1 MNQTYKIVKLTNGED
16 IICELEEK
24 SKSVYEIQNPLQI
37 ITTREVQNGGVQEGL
52 SLGRWCHPFTDQTY
66 FSIPVDA
73 VVTTAKASPGL
84 SKYYE
89 YILKKCINCNFIY
102 QEFVLD
108 NLSTKYFYENIE
120 KKHPGNLK
128 KFVYEN
134 KNLKF
139 ADIIKKNYAK

>member
-1 MNQTYKIVKLTNGED
+1 MNNVSYTIVKLTNGED

-89 YILKKCINCNFIY
+89 YILKRTEQRYLEDYNREPTDEELEEIDMEVEE
-102 QEFVLD
+102 EF
-108 NLSTKYFYENIE
+108 LSLEG
-120 KKHPGNLK
+120 PS
-128 KFVYEN
+128 N
-134 KNLKF
+134 K
-139 ADIIKKNYAK
+139 IH

>member
-1 MNQTYKIVKLTNGED
+1 MNNVSYTIVKLTNGED

-37 ITTREVQNGGVQEGL
+37 ITTREMKSDGVQEGL
-52 SLGRWCHPFTDQTY
+52 SLGRWCHPFTEQPY

-89 YILKKCINCNFIY
+89 YILKRTEQRYLDYNREPTDEELEEIDMEVEE
-102 QEFVLD
+102 EF
-108 NLSTKYFYENIE
+108 LSLEG
-120 KKHPGNLK
+120 PS
-128 KFVYEN
+128 N
-134 KNLKF
+134 K
-139 ADIIKKNYAK
+139 IH

>member
-1 MNQTYKIVKLTNGED
+1 MNNVSYTIVKLTNWED

-24 SKSVYEIQNPLQI
+24 SKNVYEIQNPLQI

-89 YILKKCINCNFIY
+89 YILKRTEQRYLDYNREPTDEELEEIDIEVEE
-102 QEFVLD
+102 EFLE
-108 NLSTKYFYENIE
+108 LES
-120 KKHPGNLK
+120 PS
-128 KFVYEN
+128 N
-134 KNLKF
+134 K
-139 ADIIKKNYAK
+139 IH

>member
-1 MNQTYKIVKLTNGED
+1 MNNVSYTIVKLTNGED

-37 ITTREVQNGGVQEGL
+37 ITTRDVQNGGVQEGL
-52 SLGRWCHPFTDQTY
+52 SLGRWCHPFTDHTY

-89 YILKKCINCNFIY
+89 YILKRTEQRYLDYNREPTDEELEEIDIEVEE
-102 QEFVLD
+102 EFLE
-108 NLSTKYFYENIE
+108 LES
-120 KKHPGNLK
+120 PS
-128 KFVYEN
+128 N
-134 KNLKF
+134 K
-139 ADIIKKNYAK
+139 IH

>member
-1 MNQTYKIVKLTNGED
+1 MNNVSYTIVKLTNGED

-73 VVTTAKASPGL
+73 VVTPAKASPGL

-89 YILKKCINCNFIY
+89 YILKRTEQRYLEDYNREPTDEELEEIDMEVEE
-102 QEFVLD
+102 EF
-108 NLSTKYFYENIE
+108 LSLEG
-120 KKHPGNLK
+120 PS
-128 KFVYEN
+128 N
-134 KNLKF
+134 K
-139 ADIIKKNYAK
+139 IH

>member
-1 MNQTYKIVKLTNGED
+1 MNNVSYTIVKLTNGED

-37 ITTREVQNGGVQEGL
+37 ITTRDVQNGGVQEGL

-73 VVTTAKASPGL
+73 VVTTAKASPCL

-89 YILKKCINCNFIY
+89 YILKRTEQRYLDYNREPTDEELEEIDIEVEE
-102 QEFVLD
+102 EFLE
-108 NLSTKYFYENIE
+108 LES
-120 KKHPGNLK
+120 PS
-128 KFVYEN
+128 N
-134 KNLKF
+134 K
-139 ADIIKKNYAK
+139 IH

>member
-1 MNQTYKIVKLTNGED
+1 MNNVSYTIVKLTNGED

-37 ITTREVQNGGVQEGL
+37 ITTRDVQNGGVQEGL

-89 YILKKCINCNFIY
+89 YILKRTEQRYLEDYNREPTDEELDEIDIEVEE
-102 QEFVLD
+102 EF
-108 NLSTKYFYENIE
+108 LSLEG
-120 KKHPGNLK
+120 PS
-128 KFVYEN
+128 N
-134 KNLKF
+134 K
-139 ADIIKKNYAK
+139 IH

>member
-1 MNQTYKIVKLTNGED
+1 MNNVSYTIVKLTNGED

-37 ITTREVQNGGVQEGL
+37 ITTRGVQNGGVQEGL

-89 YILKKCINCNFIY
+89 YILKRTEERYLDYNREPTDEELEEIDMEVEE
-102 QEFVLD
+102 EF
-108 NLSTKYFYENIE
+108 LSLEG
-120 KKHPGNLK
+120 PS
-128 KFVYEN
+128 N
-134 KNLKF
+134 K
-139 ADIIKKNYAK
+139 IH

>member
-1 MNQTYKIVKLTNGED
+1 MNNVSYTIVKLTNGED

-37 ITTREVQNGGVQEGL
+37 ITTRDVQNGGVQEGL

-89 YILKKCINCNFIY
+89 YILKRTEQRYLEDYNREPTDEELEEIDIEVEE
-102 QEFVLD
+102 EF
-108 NLSTKYFYENIE
+108 LSLEG
-120 KKHPGNLK
+120 PS
-128 KFVYEN
+128 N
-134 KNLKF
+134 K
-139 ADIIKKNYAK
+139 IH

>member
-1 MNQTYKIVKLTNGED
+1 MNNVSYTIVKLTNGED

-24 SKSVYEIQNPLQI
+24 SKNVYEIQNPLQI
-37 ITTREVQNGGVQEGL
+37 ITTRDVQNGGVQEGL

-89 YILKKCINCNFIY
+89 YILKRTEQRYLEDYNREPTDEELDEIDIEVEE
-102 QEFVLD
+102 EF
-108 NLSTKYFYENIE
+108 LSLEG
-120 KKHPGNLK
+120 PS
-128 KFVYEN
+128 N
-134 KNLKF
+134 K
-139 ADIIKKNYAK
+139 IH

>member
-1 MNQTYKIVKLTNGED
+1 MNNVSYTIVKLTNGED

-37 ITTREVQNGGVQEGL
+37 ITTRDVQNGGVQEGL

-89 YILKKCINCNFIY
+89 YILKRTEQRYLEDYNREPTDEELEEIDIEVEE
-102 QEFVLD
+102 EFLE
-108 NLSTKYFYENIE
+108 LES
-120 KKHPGNLK
+120 PS
-128 KFVYEN
+128 N
-134 KNLKF
+134 K
-139 ADIIKKNYAK
+139 IH

>member
-1 MNQTYKIVKLTNGED
+1 MNNVSYTIVKLTNGED

-24 SKSVYEIQNPLQI
+24 SKNVYEIQNPLQI
-37 ITTREVQNGGVQEGL
+37 ITTRDVQNGGVQEGL

-89 YILKKCINCNFIY
+89 YILKRTEERYLDYNREPTDEELEEIDMEVEE
-102 QEFVLD
+102 EF
-108 NLSTKYFYENIE
+108 LS
-120 KKHPGNLK
+120 
-128 KFVYEN
+128 
-134 KNLKF
+134 
-139 ADIIKKNYAK
+139 

>member
-1 MNQTYKIVKLTNGED
+1 MNNVSYTIVKLTNGED

-89 YILKKCINCNFIY
+89 YILKRTEQRYLEDYNREPTDEELDEIDIEVEE
-102 QEFVLD
+102 EF
-108 NLSTKYFYENIE
+108 LSLEG
-120 KKHPGNLK
+120 PS
-128 KFVYEN
+128 N
-134 KNLKF
+134 K
-139 ADIIKKNYAK
+139 IH

>member
-1 MNQTYKIVKLTNGED
+1 MNNVSYTIVKLTNGED

-37 ITTREVQNGGVQEGL
+37 ITTRDVQNGGVQEGL
-52 SLGRWCHPFTDQTY
+52 SLGRWGHPFTDQTY

-89 YILKKCINCNFIY
+89 YILKRTEQRYLDYNREPTDEELEEIDIEVEE
-102 QEFVLD
+102 EFLE
-108 NLSTKYFYENIE
+108 LERPS
-120 KKHPGNLK
+120 
-128 KFVYEN
+128 N
-134 KNLKF
+134 K
-139 ADIIKKNYAK
+139 IH

>member
-1 MNQTYKIVKLTNGED
+1 MNNVSYTIVKLTNGED

-37 ITTREVQNGGVQEGL
+37 ITTRDVQNGGVQESL

-89 YILKKCINCNFIY
+89 YILKRTEQRYLDYNREPTDEELKEIDIEVEE
-102 QEFVLD
+102 EFLE
-108 NLSTKYFYENIE
+108 LES
-120 KKHPGNLK
+120 PS
-128 KFVYEN
+128 N
-134 KNLKF
+134 K
-139 ADIIKKNYAK
+139 IH

>member
-1 MNQTYKIVKLTNGED
+1 MNDVSYTIVKLTNGED

-24 SKSVYEIQNPLQI
+24 NKSVYEIQNPLQI

-89 YILKKCINCNFIY
+89 YILKRTEQRYLDYNREPTDEELEEIDIEVEE
-102 QEFVLD
+102 EFLE
-108 NLSTKYFYENIE
+108 LES
-120 KKHPGNLK
+120 PS
-128 KFVYEN
+128 N
-134 KNLKF
+134 K
-139 ADIIKKNYAK
+139 IH

>member
-1 MNQTYKIVKLTNGED
+1 MNNVSYTIVKLTNGED

-24 SKSVYEIQNPLQI
+24 NKSVYEIQNPLQI

-52 SLGRWCHPFTDQTY
+52 SLGRWCHHFTDQTY

-89 YILKKCINCNFIY
+89 YILKRTEQRYLDYNREPTDEELEEIDIEVEE
-102 QEFVLD
+102 EFLE
-108 NLSTKYFYENIE
+108 LES
-120 KKHPGNLK
+120 PS
-128 KFVYEN
+128 N
-134 KNLKF
+134 K
-139 ADIIKKNYAK
+139 IH

>member
-1 MNQTYKIVKLTNGED
+1 MNNVSYTIVKLTNGED

-37 ITTREVQNGGVQEGL
+37 ITTRDVQNGGVQEGL

-89 YILKKCINCNFIY
+89 YILKRTEQRYLDYNREPTDEEREEIDIEVEE
-102 QEFVLD
+102 EF
-108 NLSTKYFYENIE
+108 LSLEG
-120 KKHPGNLK
+120 PS
-128 KFVYEN
+128 N
-134 KNLKF
+134 K
-139 ADIIKKNYAK
+139 IH

>member
-1 MNQTYKIVKLTNGED
+1 MNDVSYTIVKLTNGED

-37 ITTREVQNGGVQEGL
+37 ITTRDVQNGGVQEGL
-52 SLGRWCHPFTDQTY
+52 SLGRWCHPFTEQTY

-89 YILKKCINCNFIY
+89 YILKRTEQRYLEDYNREPTDEELEEIDMEVEE
-102 QEFVLD
+102 EF
-108 NLSTKYFYENIE
+108 LSLEG
-120 KKHPGNLK
+120 PS
-128 KFVYEN
+128 N
-134 KNLKF
+134 K
-139 ADIIKKNYAK
+139 IH

>member
-1 MNQTYKIVKLTNGED
+1 MNNVSYTIVNLTNGED

-89 YILKKCINCNFIY
+89 YILKRTEQRYLEDYNHEPTDEELDEIISDEEE
-102 QEFVLD
+102 EF
-108 NLSTKYFYENIE
+108 LSLEG
-120 KKHPGNLK
+120 PS
-128 KFVYEN
+128 N
-134 KNLKF
+134 K
-139 ADIIKKNYAK
+139 IH

>member
-1 MNQTYKIVKLTNGED
+1 MNNVSYTIVKLTNGED

-24 SKSVYEIQNPLQI
+24 SKNVYEIQNPLQI
-37 ITTREVQNGGVQEGL
+37 ITTRDVQNGGVQEGL

-89 YILKKCINCNFIY
+89 YILKRTEERYLDYNREPTDEELEEIDMEVEE
-102 QEFVLD
+102 EF
-108 NLSTKYFYENIE
+108 LSLEG
-120 KKHPGNLK
+120 PS
-128 KFVYEN
+128 N
-134 KNLKF
+134 K
-139 ADIIKKNYAK
+139 IH

>member
-1 MNQTYKIVKLTNGED
+1 MNNVSYTIVKLTNGED

-89 YILKKCINCNFIY
+89 YILKRREERYLDYNREPTDEELEEIDMEVEE
-102 QEFVLD
+102 EF
-108 NLSTKYFYENIE
+108 LSLEG
-120 KKHPGNLK
+120 PS
-128 KFVYEN
+128 N
-134 KNLKF
+134 K
-139 ADIIKKNYAK
+139 IH

>member
-1 MNQTYKIVKLTNGED
+1 MNNVSYTIVKLTNGED

-37 ITTREVQNGGVQEGL
+37 ITTRDVQNGGVQEGL

-73 VVTTAKASPGL
+73 VVTTAKASHGL

-89 YILKKCINCNFIY
+89 YILKRTEQRYLDYNREPTDEELEEIDIEVEE
-102 QEFVLD
+102 EFLE
-108 NLSTKYFYENIE
+108 LES
-120 KKHPGNLK
+120 PS
-128 KFVYEN
+128 N
-134 KNLKF
+134 K
-139 ADIIKKNYAK
+139 IH

>member
-1 MNQTYKIVKLTNGED
+1 MNNVSYTIVKLTNGED

-24 SKSVYEIQNPLQI
+24 SKNVYEIQNPLQI

-52 SLGRWCHPFTDQTY
+52 SLGRQCHPFTDQTY

-89 YILKKCINCNFIY
+89 YILKRTEQRYLDYNREPTDEELEEIDIEVEE
-102 QEFVLD
+102 EFLE
-108 NLSTKYFYENIE
+108 LES
-120 KKHPGNLK
+120 PS
-128 KFVYEN
+128 N
-134 KNLKF
+134 K
-139 ADIIKKNYAK
+139 IH

>member
-1 MNQTYKIVKLTNGED
+1 MNNVSYTIVKLTNGED

-24 SKSVYEIQNPLQI
+24 NKSVYEIQNPLQI
-37 ITTREVQNGGVQEGL
+37 ITTRDVQNGGVQESL

-89 YILKKCINCNFIY
+89 YILKRTEQRYLDYNREPTDEELEEIDIEVEE
-102 QEFVLD
+102 EFLE
-108 NLSTKYFYENIE
+108 LES
-120 KKHPGNLK
+120 PS
-128 KFVYEN
+128 N
-134 KNLKF
+134 K
-139 ADIIKKNYAK
+139 IH

>member
-1 MNQTYKIVKLTNGED
+1 MNNVSYTIVKLTNGED

-37 ITTREVQNGGVQEGL
+37 ITTRDVQNGGVQESL
-52 SLGRWCHPFTDQTY
+52 SLGRWCHPFTEQTY

-89 YILKKCINCNFIY
+89 YILKRTEERYLDYNREPTDEELEEIDMEVEE
-102 QEFVLD
+102 EF
-108 NLSTKYFYENIE
+108 LSLEG
-120 KKHPGNLK
+120 PS
-128 KFVYEN
+128 N
-134 KNLKF
+134 K
-139 ADIIKKNYAK
+139 IH

>member
-1 MNQTYKIVKLTNGED
+1 MNNVSYTIVKLTNGED

-37 ITTREVQNGGVQEGL
+37 ITTRDVQNGGVQEGL
-52 SLGRWCHPFTDQTY
+52 SLGRWCYPFTDQTY

-89 YILKKCINCNFIY
+89 YILKRTEERYLDYNREPTDEELEEIDMEVEE
-102 QEFVLD
+102 EF
-108 NLSTKYFYENIE
+108 LSLEG
-120 KKHPGNLK
+120 PS
-128 KFVYEN
+128 N
-134 KNLKF
+134 K
-139 ADIIKKNYAK
+139 IH

>member
-1 MNQTYKIVKLTNGED
+1 MNNVSYTIVKLTNGED

-24 SKSVYEIQNPLQI
+24 SKNVYEIQNPLQI

-89 YILKKCINCNFIY
+89 YILKRTEQRYLEDYNREPTDEELEEIDMEVEE
-102 QEFVLD
+102 EFLE
-108 NLSTKYFYENIE
+108 LES
-120 KKHPGNLK
+120 PS
-128 KFVYEN
+128 N
-134 KNLKF
+134 K
-139 ADIIKKNYAK
+139 IH

>member
-1 MNQTYKIVKLTNGED
+1 MNNVSYTIVKLTNGED

-37 ITTREVQNGGVQEGL
+37 ITTRDVQNGGVQEGL

-89 YILKKCINCNFIY
+89 YILKRTEQRYLEDYNREPTDEELEEIDMEVEE
-102 QEFVLD
+102 EFLE
-108 NLSTKYFYENIE
+108 LES
-120 KKHPGNLK
+120 PS
-128 KFVYEN
+128 N
-134 KNLKF
+134 K
-139 ADIIKKNYAK
+139 IH

>member
-1 MNQTYKIVKLTNGED
+1 MNDVSYTIVKLTNGED

-24 SKSVYEIQNPLQI
+24 SKNVYEIQNPLQI
-37 ITTREVQNGGVQEGL
+37 ITTRDVQNGGVQESL

-89 YILKKCINCNFIY
+89 YILKRTEQRYLDYNREPTDEELEEIDIEVEE
-102 QEFVLD
+102 EFLE
-108 NLSTKYFYENIE
+108 LES
-120 KKHPGNLK
+120 PS
-128 KFVYEN
+128 N
-134 KNLKF
+134 K
-139 ADIIKKNYAK
+139 IH

>member
-1 MNQTYKIVKLTNGED
+1 MNDVSYTIVKLTNGED

-37 ITTREVQNGGVQEGL
+37 ITTRDVQNGGVQEGL

-89 YILKKCINCNFIY
+89 YILKRTEQRYLEDYNNEPTDEELDEIDMEVEE
-102 QEFVLD
+102 EF
-108 NLSTKYFYENIE
+108 LSLEG
-120 KKHPGNLK
+120 PS
-128 KFVYEN
+128 N
-134 KNLKF
+134 K
-139 ADIIKKNYAK
+139 IH

>member
-1 MNQTYKIVKLTNGED
+1 MNNVSYTIVKLTNGED

-37 ITTREVQNGGVQEGL
+37 ITTRDVQNGGVQEGL

-89 YILKKCINCNFIY
+89 YILKRTEQRYLDYNREPTDEELEEIDIDVEE
-102 QEFVLD
+102 EFLE
-108 NLSTKYFYENIE
+108 LESRS
-120 KKHPGNLK
+120 
-128 KFVYEN
+128 N
-134 KNLKF
+134 K
-139 ADIIKKNYAK
+139 IH